1 MHATAVYALLPADP
15 SDDPCKDAVGPLRQA
30 CDQDGG
36 GGGGGGASPPESL
49 DPLMALAK
57 QTARAA
63 DWTAG
68 RLGDLISDRAGVDF
82 TNQGFLKQ
90 YAIVFAASTVLT
102 VILWLLAVVKRA
114 VRGVPLS
121 TAFGEAISLLWLAV
135 AASAF
140 TPLVLYSVIGATSAV
155 TEAVVDAVGGDPGGT
170 FTQLGSDLQA
180 GRVGGGPLML
190 LVVSAATIALCG
202 ALWLLLVMRAMAL
215 YVGALFGVV
224 IYSGLVDKDLWG
236 RVRRWA
242 GIMISL
248 IAVEPVIAITVG
260 LAAALETSGDTSAVV
275 LGLGITVIA
284 LGISVYIIARAPGM
298 GDAVRVARET
308 ARTAG
313 IGGRAAAGAAST
325 AQGVMS
331 GISTHGSRPGAVNGT
346 RVPEHRRNTGP
357 AEGMSAHGSRKP
369 PPKKDDPES

>member
-1 MHATAVYALLPADP
+1 M
-15 SDDPCKDAVGPLRQA
+15 
-30 CDQDGG
+30 
-36 GGGGGGASPPESL
+36 E
-49 DPLMALAK
+49 LAK
-57 QTARAA
+57 QVARAA
-63 DWTAG
+63 DWTAQK
-68 RLGDLISDRAGVDF
+68 LGEVISDQAGVDF
-82 TNQGFLKQ
+82 TNPGFLRQ

-114 VRGVPLS
+114 VRGAPLA

-140 TPLVLYSVIGATSAV
+140 TPLILYSVIGATSAV
-155 TEAVVDAVGGDPGGT
+155 TESVVDAFGGDPSKT
-170 FTQLGSDLQA
+170 FTKLGADLQA
-180 GRVGGGPLML
+180 GRVGGGALML

-202 ALWLLLVMRAMAL
+202 ALWLLLVIRALAL

-242 GIMISL
+242 GIMIAL
-248 IAVEPVIAITVG
+248 IAIEPVIAITVG
-260 LAAALETSGDTSAVV
+260 LATALETSGDTSSVA

-284 LGISVYIIARAPGM
+284 LGISIYIIARAPGM

-331 GISTHGSRPGAVNGT
+331 GISTHGSRGGATSSTTGGTDSRPGTNG
-346 RVPEHRRNTGP
+346 HRPPNRMT
-357 AEGMSAHGSRKP
+357 EGITTHAPRE
-369 PPKKDDPES
+369 PKKRGGKDE